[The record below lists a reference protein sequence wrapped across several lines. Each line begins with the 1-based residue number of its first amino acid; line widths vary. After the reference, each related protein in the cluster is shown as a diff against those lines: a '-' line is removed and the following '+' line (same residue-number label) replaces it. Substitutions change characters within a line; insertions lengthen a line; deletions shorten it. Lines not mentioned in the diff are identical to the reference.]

1 MYYTGKHTINVNA
14 LHSHK
19 RFERTKPLG
28 LRFFGGEAVLKSP
41 ITVYKLI
48 ILYML
53 DRIDEPISNS
63 TISDFLLTQ
72 NLTNNYISVQQSIS
86 ELDESDLISME
97 TMGSRTMLRITRSG
111 EDTLN
116 FFVNELNPDIRNDC
130 EDYLKTNGMELRAE
144 GETTARYYKKTTG
157 EYEVNMEVNENRS
170 PVIGLKMSVPTEDMA
185 KRMADRWLMKNEEIY
200 RLLMGELLK

>member
-1 MYYTGKHTINVNA
+1 MYYTGKHTGNLI
-14 LHSHK
+14 
-19 RFERTKPLG
+19 RG
-28 LRFFGGEAVLKSP
+28 DAVLKSP

-97 TMGSRTMLRITRSG
+97 TMGSRTMLRITKSG

-157 EYEVNMEVNENRS
+157 EYEVDMEVNENRS
-170 PVIGLKMSVPTEDMA
+170 PIIGLKMSVPTEDMA
-185 KRMADRWLMKNEEIY
+185 KRMADRWLMKNEEVY